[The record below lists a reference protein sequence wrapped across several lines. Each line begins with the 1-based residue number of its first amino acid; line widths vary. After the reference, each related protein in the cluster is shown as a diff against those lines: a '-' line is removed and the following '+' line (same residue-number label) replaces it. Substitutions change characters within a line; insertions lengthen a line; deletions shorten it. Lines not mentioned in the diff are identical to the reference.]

1 MKSKVIAFSATVL
14 AVVAGIYVYNRWVE
28 KKNAQ

>member
-1 MKSKVIAFSATVL
+1 MKSKLIGFGATVL
-14 AVVAGIYVYNRWVE
+14 AVVAGIYAYNRWVE

>member
-1 MKSKVIAFSATVL
+1 MKSKLIGFGATVL
-14 AVVAGIYVYNRWVE
+14 AVVAGIWAYNKYVD